1 VAEQCE
7 ADRLPAV
14 QILLPAVSYS
24 ITRESRRC
32 GSSNEPPNRPTPEVH
47 RKYIMSKTNPRLS
60 SLIATLKAV
69 SRDSGAAVWQ
79 DVADRLEKPRRTHA
93 EVNLGRIE
101 RYAREDETV
110 VVPGKVLGSGVLQ
123 KEVTVAA
130 VDFSSSAR
138 TKIEQV
144 GDTVPLEELVNQNP
158 DGSNVRVIR

>member
-1 VAEQCE
+1 
-7 ADRLPAV
+7 
-14 QILLPAVSYS
+14 
-24 ITRESRRC
+24 
-32 GSSNEPPNRPTPEVH
+32 
-47 RKYIMSKTNPRLS
+47 MSKTNPRLS

-69 SRDSGAAVWQ
+69 SRESGAAVWQ

-110 VVPGKVLGSGVLQ
+110 VVPGKVLGSGLLQ

-130 VDFSSSAR
+130 VYFSSSAR
-138 TKIEQV
+138 TKREQV
-144 GDTVPLEELVNQNP
+144 GDTVPLEELVNENP